1 MSYNLANGFEEKGLP
16 FNTYFCPGRINL
28 IGEHIDYNGGF
39 VLPAAISLGTK
50 LHIRKRNDS
59 VISIQST
66 NFEGN
71 YLLWPNEA
79 NVYSEQNRWANYAIG
94 CIELL
99 RQKGVVMGGYDMLF
113 DSNLPIGSGLSS
125 SASVEV
131 VTLFALLNE
140 EQISTYSKQDIAV
153 MAREVENNFIGV
165 NCGIMDQFA
174 VAMGKAGHAIKL
186 NCETLEYEYIP
197 VDFGNYTLV
206 IMNTNKPRSLIH
218 SAYNQRK
225 AECEEALA
233 IINKKHSYANLCAV
247 PLHIAQAE
255 LNGVLKKRA
264 AHCITEQNR
273 VLMACN
279 AMQNNNLS
287 IFALQ
292 LMGSHQSLR
301 SDYEVTGIELD
312 SLYNAAMQTDGCL
325 AARMMGGG
333 FGGCAIALVDAA
345 KIELFKTTVAAKY
358 NAATGLQASF
368 YDCQLSNGVG
378 KLANQI

>member
-1 MSYNLANGFEEKGLP
+1 MSYSLFKGFEEKGLP

-39 VLPAAISLGTK
+39 VLPAAISLGTT
-50 LHIRKRNDS
+50 LYISKRADS
-59 VISIQST
+59 LINIQSQ
-66 NFEGN
+66 NFDGAFTINPAEEQTYTPGN
-71 YLLWPNEA
+71 T
-79 NVYSEQNRWANYAIG
+79 WANYVIG
-94 CIELL
+94 CVDFL
-99 RQKGVVMGGYDMLF
+99 RQKGIQLGGYNLLF
-113 DSNLPIGSGLSS
+113 DSNLPIGTGLSS

-131 VTLFALLNE
+131 LTLFALLSE
-140 EQISTYSKQDIAV
+140 VGISTFTKEEIAV
-153 MAREVENNFIGV
+153 FAQQVENNFVGM

-206 IMNTNKPRSLIH
+206 IMSTNKPRSLIH

-233 IINKKHSYANLCAV
+233 IINKEHNYANLCAV
-247 PLHIAQAE
+247 PLHVAQAE
-255 LNGVLKKRA
+255 LSGILKQRA

-279 AMQNNNLS
+279 AMQTNNLS

-301 SDYEVTGIELD
+301 TDYEVTGIELD

-333 FGGCAIALVDAA
+333 FGGCAIALVDAP
-345 KIELFKTTVAAKY
+345 KMELFKTTVAAKY